1 MAGGEEVGAGVV
13 ANDKLME
20 VLKSFART
28 LVHEY
33 SISELL
39 DKLCKEINAVLEVDG
54 AGVMLEDEQGALR
67 FVAASD
73 DLIRSIEAL
82 QIELGEGPC
91 LQAYQTGRQVL
102 VNDLSVDTEFPA
114 FGPRAQAAGMAAVHS
129 FPLIADGTVV
139 GALNVYAAQPSA
151 LDEPGSEA
159 GQLLADVATTYILNA
174 RTLAESHKL
183 AGQLQQAL
191 DSRVVIEQAKGKL
204 SEQLGVSVTEAFEVM
219 RRHARSNGRR
229 LHDVA
234 VEVVAGTLRLPSPSP
249 SPAGAGASEED
260 R

>member
-1 MAGGEEVGAGVV
+1 LV
-13 ANDKLME
+13 ANDKLVE

-28 LVHEY
+28 MVHDY
-33 SISELL
+33 AIDELL
-39 DKLCKEINAVLEVDG
+39 DTLCKEINAVLEVDG

-91 LQAYQTGRQVL
+91 LRAYQTGKQV
-102 VNDLSVDTEFPA
+102 VINDLQTDELFPRFSV
-114 FGPRAQAAGMAAVHS
+114 RALAAGMAAVHS
-129 FPLIADGTVV
+129 FPLVADDTVV
-139 GALNVYAAQPSA
+139 GALNMYASQPSA
-151 LDEPGSEA
+151 LDEPGTEA
-159 GQLLADVATTYILNA
+159 GQLLADIATSYILNA

-183 AGQLQQAL
+183 TGQLQRAL

-219 RRHARSNGRR
+219 RSHARNRGRKLR
-229 LHDVA
+229 DVA
-234 VEVVAGTLRLPSPSP
+234 VEVLEGTLKLSAES
-249 SPAGAGASEED
+249 
-260 R
+260 